1 MGNLQVLHSR
11 DVFNDNGDG
20 TLSRVRQADPD
31 DVSFQPYVV
40 SQTSTLQSIDSVS
53 APPRPPAD
61 ALQDKRQPEVDESNP
76 WPHTAQYVAPW
87 GKRSGASSPDS
98 DKVSI
103 KSEGSP
109 VIPKSTA
116 LEAQAPLYVHYP
128 GTAAIRTAMATSRTW
143 EILELFVTKMGGKRG
158 WLTAPQGASG
168 LERHALIQLLSLPP
182 RNKIEREWLD
192 GISNAHQRLLKGLI
206 CILVSI
212 VGTRGPCEACKNRVP
227 EKRRHCAALPPQA
240 ENMKELQLLLGNKC
254 SECYHTPTKGDCGFP
269 LGASIGV
276 KQSCTL
282 VSRPEKSD
290 TAQSLHSQAKFSTQ
304 VDSLTRPESE
314 NATTSIQRV
323 LKTSVA
329 SPPVAS
335 AEVILLQSRHSQ
347 TAFRQME
354 APKSHKDSVS
364 DKKESSNRP
373 EETITAS
380 ERDVKRGSTLSAA
393 DERGSRSTH
402 VTKTPKAL
410 PDSGTNKTKVKLEK
424 TDIDSSSA
432 TLVSKALGLLTEVS
446 HLANE
451 ERSGVYN
458 KIAKMVDI
466 LRRPTSG
473 LDNPGKQPQGL
484 ITEEWESAPG
494 RLTVPQTG
502 TVQEKRI
509 AFSTSYLRREV
520 VDVELATR
528 ISRGQRVINRNIPAS
543 HQVTVERFDARWHC
557 TLTVLEGRVEFKMG
571 QVEDRM
577 VQGGILIIHQ
587 DLGCSITN
595 VTRRDCLVQIR
606 WVDE

>member
-1 MGNLQVLHSR
+1 M
-11 DVFNDNGDG
+11 FNDNGDG
-20 TLSRVRQADPD
+20 TLSIVRQADPGD
-31 DVSFQPYVV
+31 LSFQPYVV

-61 ALQDKRQPEVDESNP
+61 APQDKRQPEVNESNP
-76 WPHTAQYVAPW
+76 WPHTAQYVTPW
-87 GKRSGASSPDS
+87 GKRSGAPSPNS

-103 KSEGSP
+103 KSEESP

-116 LEAQAPLYVHYP
+116 LEPQAPLYVHYP

-143 EILELFVTKMGGKRG
+143 EILELFVMKMGGKRG

-240 ENMKELQLLLGNKC
+240 ENMEELQQLLGGKC
-254 SECYHTPTKGDCGFP
+254 SECYHNPTKGDCGFP
-269 LGASIGV
+269 SGVSTGV
-276 KQSCTL
+276 KQSCTPGFRL
-282 VSRPEKSD
+282 EKSG
-290 TAQSLHSQAKFSTQ
+290 TTHPLNSQEEASTPIGT
-304 VDSLTRPESE
+304 LTRPESE
-314 NATTSIQRV
+314 NAPPSIQRV
-323 LKTSVA
+323 LKTSVT
-329 SPPVAS
+329 SPPVSS
-335 AEVILLQSRHSQ
+335 AEVLLLQSGHSQ
-347 TAFRQME
+347 TALRQME

-373 EETITAS
+373 EETTTAS

-424 TDIDSSSA
+424 TGIDSSSA
-432 TLVSKALGLLTEVS
+432 TLISKALGLLTEVS

-451 ERSGVYN
+451 ERSGVYD
-458 KIAKMVDI
+458 KIAEMVDI

-473 LDNPGKQPQGL
+473 LDNPGNQPQGL

-502 TVQEKRI
+502 TVQEKQI
-509 AFSTSYLRREV
+509 AYSTSYLRREV
-520 VDVELATR
+520 VAIELATR
-528 ISRGQRVINRNIPAS
+528 ISRGQRVINRSIPAS
-543 HQVTVERFDARWHC
+543 HEIAVAAFDDRWHC

-571 QVEDRM
+571 QVEDGM
-577 VQGGILIIHQ
+577 VQGGILIIDQ
-587 DLGCSITN
+587 DSGCSITN

-606 WVDE
+606 RVDE